1 MNRISIYELARVLI
15 LKNGLDRQD
24 AEHFVSSIFSIVRSA
39 LERDSVVKIKGLG
52 TFKIIGVE
60 ARESVNVNTGERV
73 VIESHGKVTFTP
85 DATMKEL
92 VNKPFSHFET
102 VVLNDGVEFDDM
114 TGGEMASGSET
125 VAEDGLR
132 ESDGGVDNVKT
143 GVETVAAAPA
153 DEVVERTVGGVGAG
167 HESSQSRLA
176 DGRSLLVESAIGDI
190 KEAIDGMGATENSGS
205 DASDDE
211 KAYVPLEIPYSLADL
226 EALPDLPDD
235 AAQNPV
241 DDAPKAVAAGLK
253 AVPQETEPAVVAAES
268 VPEKPSPKPDAYP
281 ADGTEERT
289 ESAVVVKPQVV
300 EPVEDVKQEAAKPDV
315 IANPDVVEPVEDA
328 EQEAVNPAVIANPQV
343 VEAAAVEQSSAAIS
357 LTTKTEEPVE
367 EPEAASGVS
376 RKWMWLFF
384 ISLFLIF
391 IPAAFFGG
399 YFFNKLLSDDA
410 REKPAEEIERA
421 VPAENPA
428 GKSDVLQKHAAAN
441 PDTLANSRDTLSGGR
456 RVDAE
461 KAESASE
468 AERKGTS
475 GAGKESADKT
485 GKATPAE
492 DAPVDYKRY
501 EAMDNRVRT
510 GAYRI
515 VGTLDVRTV
524 KQGETL
530 ERISKRTLGE
540 GMECYVEVY
549 NGLERG
555 AKLKAGQQIKI
566 PKLVLKK
573 AARRK

>member
-1 MNRISIYELARVLI
+1 MNRVSIYELARVLI

-92 VNKPFSHFET
+92 VNKPFSQFET

-205 DASDDE
+205 DASDEE

-268 VPEKPSPKPDAYP
+268 VPEKASPKSGAYP
-281 ADGTEERT
+281 DDDIKGNV
-289 ESAVVVKPQVV
+289 ESAVVANPQVA
-300 EPVEDVKQEAAKPDV
+300 EPVEDT
-315 IANPDVVEPVEDA
+315 
-328 EQEAVNPAVIANPQV
+328 EQEAVEPAVVANPQV

-357 LTTKTEEPVE
+357 VTTKTEEPVE

-410 REKPAEEIERA
+410 REKPAEEVERA

-441 PDTLANSRDTLSGGR
+441 PDTLANRRDTLAGGR
-456 RVDAE
+456 RADAE
-461 KAESASE
+461 KAKSASE

-475 GAGKESADKT
+475 DAGKESAGKS

>member
-92 VNKPFSHFET
+92 VNKPFSQFET

-125 VAEDGLR
+125 VVEDGLR

-205 DASDDE
+205 DASDEE

-268 VPEKPSPKPDAYP
+268 VPEKPSPKSGAYP
-281 ADGTEERT
+281 DDDIKGNV
-289 ESAVVVKPQVV
+289 ESAVVANPQVA
-300 EPVEDVKQEAAKPDV
+300 EPVEDT
-315 IANPDVVEPVEDA
+315 
-328 EQEAVNPAVIANPQV
+328 EQEAVEPAVVANPQV

-357 LTTKTEEPVE
+357 VTTKTEEPVE

-441 PDTLANSRDTLSGGR
+441 PDTLANRRDTLAGGR
-456 RVDAE
+456 RADAE

>member
-92 VNKPFSHFET
+92 VNKPFSQFET

-125 VAEDGLR
+125 VAKDGLR

-205 DASDDE
+205 DASDEE

-241 DDAPKAVAAGLK
+241 DDAPRAVAAGLK

-268 VPEKPSPKPDAYP
+268 VPEKPSPKSGAYP
-281 ADGTEERT
+281 DDDIKGNV
-289 ESAVVVKPQVV
+289 ESAVVANPQVA
-300 EPVEDVKQEAAKPDV
+300 EPVEDT
-315 IANPDVVEPVEDA
+315 
-328 EQEAVNPAVIANPQV
+328 EQEAVEPAVVANPQV

-357 LTTKTEEPVE
+357 VTTKTEEPVE

-421 VPAENPA
+421 VPANPA

-441 PDTLANSRDTLSGGR
+441 PDTLANRRDTLAGGR
-456 RVDAE
+456 RADAE

>member
-92 VNKPFSHFET
+92 VNKPFSQFET

-205 DASDDE
+205 DASDEE

-268 VPEKPSPKPDAYP
+268 VPEKPSPKSGAYP
-281 ADGTEERT
+281 DDDIKGNV
-289 ESAVVVKPQVV
+289 ESAVVANPQVA
-300 EPVEDVKQEAAKPDV
+300 EPVEDT
-315 IANPDVVEPVEDA
+315 
-328 EQEAVNPAVIANPQV
+328 EQEAVEPAVVANPQV

-357 LTTKTEEPVE
+357 VTTKTEEPVE

-428 GKSDVLQKHAAAN
+428 GKSAVLQKHAAAN
-441 PDTLANSRDTLSGGR
+441 PDTLANRRDTLAGGR
-456 RVDAE
+456 RADAE

-501 EAMDNRVRT
+501 ESMDNRVRT

>member
-1 MNRISIYELARVLI
+1 MNRVSIYELARVLI

-73 VIESHGKVTFTP
+73 IIESHGKVTFTP

-92 VNKPFSHFET
+92 VNKPFSQFET

-205 DASDDE
+205 DASDEE

-253 AVPQETEPAVVAAES
+253 AVPQETEPVVVAAES
-268 VPEKPSPKPDAYP
+268 VPEKASPKSGAYP
-281 ADGTEERT
+281 DDDIKGNV
-289 ESAVVVKPQVV
+289 ESAVVANPQVA
-300 EPVEDVKQEAAKPDV
+300 EPVEDT
-315 IANPDVVEPVEDA
+315 
-328 EQEAVNPAVIANPQV
+328 EQEAVEPAVVANPQV

-357 LTTKTEEPVE
+357 VTTKTEEPVE

-441 PDTLANSRDTLSGGR
+441 PDTLANRRDTLAGGR
-456 RVDAE
+456 RADAE
-461 KAESASE
+461 KAKSASE

-485 GKATPAE
+485 GKATPAA
-492 DAPVDYKRY
+492 DTPVDYKRY

>member
-1 MNRISIYELARVLI
+1 MNRVSIYELARVLI

-92 VNKPFSHFET
+92 VNKPFSQFET

-205 DASDDE
+205 DASDEE

-268 VPEKPSPKPDAYP
+268 VPEKPSPKSGAYP
-281 ADGTEERT
+281 DDDIKGNV
-289 ESAVVVKPQVV
+289 ESAVVANPQVA
-300 EPVEDVKQEAAKPDV
+300 EPVEDTELEA
-315 IANPDVVEPVEDA
+315 VEP
-328 EQEAVNPAVIANPQV
+328 AVVANPQV

-357 LTTKTEEPVE
+357 VTTKTEEPVE

-441 PDTLANSRDTLSGGR
+441 PDTLANRRDTLAGGR
-456 RVDAE
+456 RADAE

>member
-73 VIESHGKVTFTP
+73 IIESHGKVTFTP

-92 VNKPFSHFET
+92 VNKPFSQFET

-205 DASDDE
+205 DASDEE

-268 VPEKPSPKPDAYP
+268 VPEKPSPKSGAYP
-281 ADGTEERT
+281 DDDIKGNV
-289 ESAVVVKPQVV
+289 ESAVVANPQVA
-300 EPVEDVKQEAAKPDV
+300 EPVEDT
-315 IANPDVVEPVEDA
+315 
-328 EQEAVNPAVIANPQV
+328 EQEAVEPAVVANPQV

-357 LTTKTEEPVE
+357 VTTKTEEPVE

-410 REKPAEEIERA
+410 REKPAEEVERA

-441 PDTLANSRDTLSGGR
+441 PDTLANRRDTLAGGR
-456 RVDAE
+456 RADAE
-461 KAESASE
+461 KAKSASE

>member
-1 MNRISIYELARVLI
+1 MNRVSIYELARVLI

-92 VNKPFSHFET
+92 VNKPFSQFET

-176 DGRSLLVESAIGDI
+176 DGRSLMVESAIGDI

-205 DASDDE
+205 DASDEE

-268 VPEKPSPKPDAYP
+268 VPEKPSPKSGAYP
-281 ADGTEERT
+281 DDDIKGNV
-289 ESAVVVKPQVV
+289 ESAVVANPQVA
-300 EPVEDVKQEAAKPDV
+300 EPVEDT
-315 IANPDVVEPVEDA
+315 
-328 EQEAVNPAVIANPQV
+328 EQEAVEPAVVANPQV

-357 LTTKTEEPVE
+357 VTTKTEEPVE

-410 REKPAEEIERA
+410 REKPAEEVERA

-441 PDTLANSRDTLSGGR
+441 PDTLANRRDTLSGGR
-456 RVDAE
+456 RADAE

>member
-92 VNKPFSHFET
+92 VNKPFSQFET

-205 DASDDE
+205 DASDEE

-268 VPEKPSPKPDAYP
+268 VPEKPSPKSGAYP
-281 ADGTEERT
+281 DDDIKGNV
-289 ESAVVVKPQVV
+289 ESAVVANPQVA
-300 EPVEDVKQEAAKPDV
+300 EPVKDT
-315 IANPDVVEPVEDA
+315 
-328 EQEAVNPAVIANPQV
+328 EQEAVEPAVVANPQV

-357 LTTKTEEPVE
+357 VTTKTEEPVE

-421 VPAENPA
+421 VPANPA

-441 PDTLANSRDTLSGGR
+441 PDTLANRRDTLAGGR
-456 RVDAE
+456 RADAE

>member
-1 MNRISIYELARVLI
+1 MNRVSIYELARVLI

-60 ARESVNVNTGERV
+60 ARESVNVNTGERF

-92 VNKPFSHFET
+92 VNKPFSQFET

-205 DASDDE
+205 DASDEE

-235 AAQNPV
+235 VAQNRV

-268 VPEKPSPKPDAYP
+268 VPEKPSPKSGAYP
-281 ADGTEERT
+281 DDDIKGNV
-289 ESAVVVKPQVV
+289 ESAVVANPQVA
-300 EPVEDVKQEAAKPDV
+300 EPVEDT
-315 IANPDVVEPVEDA
+315 
-328 EQEAVNPAVIANPQV
+328 EQEAVEPAVVANPQV

-357 LTTKTEEPVE
+357 VTTKTEEPVE

-428 GKSDVLQKHAAAN
+428 GKSDVLQKHAAAE
-441 PDTLANSRDTLSGGR
+441 PDTLANSRDTLSGDR
-456 RVDAE
+456 RADAE

-475 GAGKESADKT
+475 DAGKESTGKS

>member
-92 VNKPFSHFET
+92 VNKPFSQFET

-153 DEVVERTVGGVGAG
+153 DEVVVRTVGGVGAG

-205 DASDDE
+205 DASNEE

-268 VPEKPSPKPDAYP
+268 VPEKPSPKSGAYP
-281 ADGTEERT
+281 DDDIKGNV
-289 ESAVVVKPQVV
+289 ESAVVANPQVA
-300 EPVEDVKQEAAKPDV
+300 EPVEDT
-315 IANPDVVEPVEDA
+315 
-328 EQEAVNPAVIANPQV
+328 EQEAVEPAVVANPQV

-357 LTTKTEEPVE
+357 VTTKTEEPVE

-410 REKPAEEIERA
+410 REKPAEEVERA

-441 PDTLANSRDTLSGGR
+441 PDTLANRRDTLAGGR
-456 RVDAE
+456 RADAE
-461 KAESASE
+461 KAKSASE

-475 GAGKESADKT
+475 DAGKESAGKS

-492 DAPVDYKRY
+492 DTPVDYKRY

>member
-39 LERDSVVKIKGLG
+39 LERDCVVKIKGLG

-92 VNKPFSHFET
+92 VNKPFSQFET

-205 DASDDE
+205 DASDEE

-268 VPEKPSPKPDAYP
+268 VPEKPSPKSGAYP
-281 ADGTEERT
+281 DDDIKGNV
-289 ESAVVVKPQVV
+289 ESAVVANPQVA
-300 EPVEDVKQEAAKPDV
+300 EPVEDT
-315 IANPDVVEPVEDA
+315 
-328 EQEAVNPAVIANPQV
+328 EQEAVEPAVVANPQV

-357 LTTKTEEPVE
+357 VTTKTEEPVE

-410 REKPAEEIERA
+410 REKPAEEVERA

-441 PDTLANSRDTLSGGR
+441 PDTLANRRDTLAGGR
-456 RVDAE
+456 RADAE

>member
-92 VNKPFSHFET
+92 VNKPFSQFET

-205 DASDDE
+205 DASDEE

-268 VPEKPSPKPDAYP
+268 VPEKPSPKSGAYP
-281 ADGTEERT
+281 DDDIKGNV
-289 ESAVVVKPQVV
+289 ESAVVANPQVA
-300 EPVEDVKQEAAKPDV
+300 EPVEDT
-315 IANPDVVEPVEDA
+315 
-328 EQEAVNPAVIANPQV
+328 EQEAVEPAVVANPQV
-343 VEAAAVEQSSAAIS
+343 VEAAAVEQSSTEIS
-357 LTTKTEEPVE
+357 VTTKTEEPVE

-410 REKPAEEIERA
+410 WEKPAEEIERA
-421 VPAENPA
+421 VPANPA

-441 PDTLANSRDTLSGGR
+441 PDTFANRRDTLAGGR
-456 RVDAE
+456 RADAE

>member
-1 MNRISIYELARVLI
+1 MNRVSIYELARVLI

-92 VNKPFSHFET
+92 VNKPFSQFET

-205 DASDDE
+205 DASDEE

-235 AAQNPV
+235 AAQNRV

-253 AVPQETEPAVVAAES
+253 AVLQETEPAVVAAES
-268 VPEKPSPKPDAYP
+268 VPEKPSPKSDAYP
-281 ADGTEERT
+281 ADDIKGNV
-289 ESAVVVKPQVV
+289 ESAVVANPQVA
-300 EPVEDVKQEAAKPDV
+300 EPVEDT
-315 IANPDVVEPVEDA
+315 
-328 EQEAVNPAVIANPQV
+328 EQEAVEPAVVANPQV

-357 LTTKTEEPVE
+357 VTTKTEEPVE

-428 GKSDVLQKHAAAN
+428 GKSDVLQKHAAAD
-441 PDTLANSRDTLSGGR
+441 PDTLANSRDTLSGDR
-456 RVDAE
+456 RADAE

-475 GAGKESADKT
+475 DAGKESTGKS

-524 KQGETL
+524 KKGETL

>member
-1 MNRISIYELARVLI
+1 MNRVSIYELARVLI

-92 VNKPFSHFET
+92 VNKPFSQFET

-205 DASDDE
+205 DASDEE

-268 VPEKPSPKPDAYP
+268 VPEKPSPKSGAYP
-281 ADGTEERT
+281 DDDIKGNV
-289 ESAVVVKPQVV
+289 ESAVVANPQVA
-300 EPVEDVKQEAAKPDV
+300 ESVEDT
-315 IANPDVVEPVEDA
+315 
-328 EQEAVNPAVIANPQV
+328 EQEAVEPAVVANPQV

-357 LTTKTEEPVE
+357 VTTKTEEPVE

-441 PDTLANSRDTLSGGR
+441 PDTLANRRDTLAGGR
-456 RVDAE
+456 RADAE

>member
-92 VNKPFSHFET
+92 VNKPFSQFET

-125 VAEDGLR
+125 VAE
-132 ESDGGVDNVKT
+132 
-143 GVETVAAAPA
+143 
-153 DEVVERTVGGVGAG
+153 
-167 HESSQSRLA
+167 

-205 DASDDE
+205 DASDEE

-235 AAQNPV
+235 AAQNRV

-268 VPEKPSPKPDAYP
+268 VPEKPSPKSGAYP
-281 ADGTEERT
+281 DDDIKGNV
-289 ESAVVVKPQVV
+289 ESAVVANPQVA
-300 EPVEDVKQEAAKPDV
+300 EPVEDT
-315 IANPDVVEPVEDA
+315 
-328 EQEAVNPAVIANPQV
+328 EQEAVEPAVVANPQV

-357 LTTKTEEPVE
+357 VTTKTEEPVE

-421 VPAENPA
+421 VPANPA

-441 PDTLANSRDTLSGGR
+441 PDTLANRRDTLAGGR
-456 RVDAE
+456 RADAE

>member
-92 VNKPFSHFET
+92 VNKPFSQFET

-143 GVETVAAAPA
+143 GVETVAAALA

-205 DASDDE
+205 DASDEE
-211 KAYVPLEIPYSLADL
+211 KAYVPLEIPYSLADI

-268 VPEKPSPKPDAYP
+268 VPEKPSPKSGAYP
-281 ADGTEERT
+281 DDDIKGNV
-289 ESAVVVKPQVV
+289 ESAVVANPQVA
-300 EPVEDVKQEAAKPDV
+300 EPVEDTEQKA
-315 IANPDVVEPVEDA
+315 VEP
-328 EQEAVNPAVIANPQV
+328 AVVANPQV

-357 LTTKTEEPVE
+357 VTTKTEEPVE

-441 PDTLANSRDTLSGGR
+441 PDTLANRRDTLAGGR
-456 RVDAE
+456 RADAE

>member
-1 MNRISIYELARVLI
+1 QASLNPMNRISIYELARVLI

-92 VNKPFSHFET
+92 VNKPFSQFET

-205 DASDDE
+205 DASDEE

-268 VPEKPSPKPDAYP
+268 VPEKLSPKSGAYP
-281 ADGTEERT
+281 DDDIKGNV
-289 ESAVVVKPQVV
+289 ESAVVANPQVA
-300 EPVEDVKQEAAKPDV
+300 EPVEDT
-315 IANPDVVEPVEDA
+315 
-328 EQEAVNPAVIANPQV
+328 EQEAVEPAVVANPQV
-343 VEAAAVEQSSAAIS
+343 VEAAAVEQSSAEIS
-357 LTTKTEEPVE
+357 VTTKTEEPVE

-421 VPAENPA
+421 VPANPA

-441 PDTLANSRDTLSGGR
+441 PDTLANRRDTLTGGR
-456 RVDAE
+456 RADAE

>member
-92 VNKPFSHFET
+92 VNKPFSQFET

-205 DASDDE
+205 DASDEE

-268 VPEKPSPKPDAYP
+268 VPEKPSPKSGAYP
-281 ADGTEERT
+281 DDDIKGNV
-289 ESAVVVKPQVV
+289 ESAVVANPQVA
-300 EPVEDVKQEAAKPDV
+300 EPVEDT
-315 IANPDVVEPVEDA
+315 
-328 EQEAVNPAVIANPQV
+328 EQEAVEPAVVANPQV

-357 LTTKTEEPVE
+357 VTTKTEEPVE

-410 REKPAEEIERA
+410 WEKPAEEIERA
-421 VPAENPA
+421 VPANPA

-441 PDTLANSRDTLSGGR
+441 PDTFANRRDTLAGGR
-456 RVDAE
+456 RADAE

>member
-92 VNKPFSHFET
+92 VNKPFSQFET

-205 DASDDE
+205 DASDEE
-211 KAYVPLEIPYSLADL
+211 KAYVPLEIPYSLADI

-268 VPEKPSPKPDAYP
+268 VPEKPSPKSGAYP
-281 ADGTEERT
+281 DDDIKGNV
-289 ESAVVVKPQVV
+289 ESAVVANPQVA
-300 EPVEDVKQEAAKPDV
+300 EPVEDT
-315 IANPDVVEPVEDA
+315 
-328 EQEAVNPAVIANPQV
+328 EQEAVEPAVVANPQV
-343 VEAAAVEQSSAAIS
+343 VETAAVEQSSVAIS
-357 LTTKTEEPVE
+357 VTTKTEEPVE
-367 EPEAASGVS
+367 EPEAASCVS

-410 REKPAEEIERA
+410 REKPAEEVERA

-428 GKSDVLQKHAAAN
+428 GKSAVLQKHAAADS
-441 PDTLANSRDTLSGGR
+441 DTFANSRDTLSGDR
-456 RVDAE
+456 RAAAE

-475 GAGKESADKT
+475 DAGKESADKT